1 MPINNSYFLLGGP
14 PGQNFRVFQ
23 SGKKLV
29 YNKSQMPTNRDFFSA
44 VYHAQKVYIFGGYD
58 GENKIQLRTCE
69 YYDIVNGKWNPV
81 SDMKSARSQSGAC
94 RINDD

>member
-1 MPINNSYFLLGGP
+1 
-14 PGQNFRVFQ
+14 
-23 SGKKLV
+23 
-29 YNKSQMPTNRDFFSA
+29 MPTNRDFFSA